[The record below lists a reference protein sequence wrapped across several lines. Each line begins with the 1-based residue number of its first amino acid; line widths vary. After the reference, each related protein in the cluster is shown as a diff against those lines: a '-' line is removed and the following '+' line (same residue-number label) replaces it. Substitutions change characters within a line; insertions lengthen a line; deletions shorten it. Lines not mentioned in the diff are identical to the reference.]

1 MAARPPLAISPALRK
16 ALNSRVAGDFPNQ
29 ETGGWQTFDV
39 VSAQMAAGGKD
50 APTVS
55 FPVTSAL
62 YEISGSAVC
71 IEGTPAAA
79 TGATNA
85 VGCLNGFTIQV
96 IMSDRTQ
103 LNAGDSQLI
112 GTSFFNRLNGI
123 KDYRKPWVVGPN
135 QTITFNL
142 TNISGQLLTVYLG
155 VTVLQLELST
165 NAVQF

>member
-1 MAARPPLAISPALRK
+1 MATRPAIALSPALKK
-16 ALNSRVAGDFPNQ
+16 ALAAGVSGDFPNQ

-50 APTVS
+50 SPTVS

-62 YEISGSAVC
+62 YEISGSAIC
-71 IEGTPAAA
+71 PEGTPAAG
-79 TGATNA
+79 TGATNSI
-85 VGCLNGFTIQV
+85 GCLNGFTIQV
-96 IMSDRTQ
+96 ILSDRTQ
-103 LNAGDSQLI
+103 LNAGNDKLL
-112 GTSFFNRLNGI
+112 GTSFFNRLTGI
-123 KDYRKPWVVGPN
+123 KQFRKPWVIGPN

-142 TNISGQLLTVYLG
+142 ENLSGQNLTVYLG